1 MSLDMPEKTTENR
14 LRRKAARLGFKLIK
28 SRTREEQAVDYG
40 KYLVVNAHTEAV
52 VAQWLN
58 LEEVE
63 TVLDSSAAS
72 DLIFGKISTFGGPS

>member
-40 KYLVVNAHTEAV
+40 KYLVVNAYSKAV

-58 LEEVE
+58 LKEVQ
-63 TVLDSSAAS
+63 TVLDAAAVS
-72 DLIFGKISTFGGPS
+72 DSIFAEMSNFGGPS